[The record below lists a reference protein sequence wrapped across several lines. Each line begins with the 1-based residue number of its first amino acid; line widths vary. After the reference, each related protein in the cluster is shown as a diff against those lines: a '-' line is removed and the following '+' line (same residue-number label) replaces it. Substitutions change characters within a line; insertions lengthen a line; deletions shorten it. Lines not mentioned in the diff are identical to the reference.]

1 MDFLPALPSMA
12 KRSPGK
18 SFAFSGQHRLT
29 LSGAK
34 LIFSSERFHQAA
46 IHGFSSCFAIHGK
59 AFAGKKLCFF
69 WAAPAHPLRGEWS
82 IPDIWVT

>member
-34 LIFSSERFHQAA
+34 
-46 IHGFSSCFAIHGK
+46 
-59 AFAGKKLCFF
+59 
-69 WAAPAHPLRGEWS
+69 S
-82 IPDIWVT
+82 IPVFLCEI